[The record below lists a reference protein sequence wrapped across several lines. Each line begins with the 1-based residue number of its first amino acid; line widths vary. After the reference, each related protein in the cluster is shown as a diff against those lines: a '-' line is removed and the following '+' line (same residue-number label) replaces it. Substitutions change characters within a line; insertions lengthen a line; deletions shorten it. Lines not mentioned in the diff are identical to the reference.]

1 MAGARLSYTPGPW
14 IDLTRGHTQ
23 VLRLAFDTASGSGG
37 IEDGLLLGRGGFL
50 LLAGNTSAQFAIIV
64 AETARLPMVAAW
76 DHLLPAWFTRLH
88 PRYRTPTRSLAVIV
102 ILAVLLCVLAIAG
115 TGNQEAFQVLV
126 TCGNVSYAINYL
138 LMFSV
143 PLLAG
148 ARFGARPGLVL
159 RAACV

>member
-1 MAGARLSYTPGPW
+1 
-14 IDLTRGHTQ
+14 
-23 VLRLAFDTASGSGG
+23 
-37 IEDGLLLGRGGFL
+37 
-50 LLAGNTSAQFAIIV
+50 
-64 AETARLPMVAAW
+64 
-76 DHLLPAWFTRLH
+76 
-88 PRYRTPTRSLAVIV
+88 
-102 ILAVLLCVLAIAG
+102 AVLLCVLAIAG

-159 RAACV
+159 RAACVAGMLVTLLSIVFSLIPVVEVRSSGLYALKIGLTTLAVNLVGAALYWRANLIRRRDQEPAA